1 VKLHRKAYKLL
12 SIIPRDRMSTEAE
25 TKMWKAPGKNRHTM
39 YVQIPAEIVKDSQ
52 FPFTVDT
59 TKAKV
64 RIDAE
69 KGVLVVE
76 RTKTGRK

>member
-1 VKLHRKAYKLL
+1 
-12 SIIPRDRMSTEAE
+12 MSTEAE
-25 TKMWKAPGKNRHTM
+25 TKIWKAKGKNKYTM

-64 RIDAE
+64 RISAE
-69 KGVLVVE
+69 KGCLIVE
-76 RTKTGRK
+76 QIKSEKTKEGRK

>member
-1 VKLHRKAYKLL
+1 
-12 SIIPRDRMSTEAE
+12 MSTEAE

-64 RIDAE
+64 RIDTENGCLIVE
-69 KGVLVVE
+69 KIK
-76 RTKTGRK
+76 RGRV